1 MLNGF
6 NCSRN
11 WRIMMLKNYYEH
23 EKINKNI
30 YDGVREYCKN
40 EHVNEEYFRSCA
52 SKSGLPDKPKKELS

>member
-1 MLNGF
+1 
-6 NCSRN
+6 
-11 WRIMMLKNYYEH
+11 MLKNYYEH